1 MSNAASNYLEN
12 KLLNHVLTT
21 TGYTQPTNRYLALFN
36 GNASSILTNLEA
48 GTLTDEVN
56 TGSYARTEITF
67 NAAVNGSIT
76 NSNTVTFPTA
86 TNNYASTVTC
96 IAVMDSQSAG
106 AGNVLFYG
114 QLTQQ
119 KTVTTGDTFQVSPY
133 NLTITLS

>member
-1 MSNAASNYLEN
+1 MANAASNYLEN
-12 KLLNHVLTT
+12 KILNHVLTS

-36 GNASSILTNLEA
+36 GTAATILTNLEA
-48 GTLTDEVN
+48 GTLTNEVN

-67 NAAVNGSIT
+67 NAAINGSIT

-86 TNNYASTVTC
+86 TSNYSSIVTC
-96 IAVMDSQSAG
+96 VAVMDSPTVG

-114 QLTQQ
+114 QLTQE

-133 NLTITLS
+133 SLSISLS